1 MSRGRALSLWGPVVL
16 YMALIFV
23 LSSIP
28 QPPDVPGSGLPYFD
42 KYVHVALYAGLSLLF
57 IRARS
62 GGWSH
67 SITLGAAL
75 LAVLFSIAYGASD
88 ELHQYFVPPRQ
99 MDLLDLLADALG
111 AALAAGV
118 LYAGIIRP
126 RHGL

>member
-1 MSRGRALSLWGPVVL
+1 MSRRGLLSLWAPVVL
-16 YMALIFV
+16 HMALIFI

-28 QPPDVPGSGLPYFD
+28 QPPEVPGSGIPYFD
-42 KYVHVALYAGLSLLF
+42 RYVHIVLYAVLSALF
-57 IRARS
+57 LRAQG
-62 GGWSH
+62 GGWSRV
-67 SITLGAAL
+67 TFGAAL
-75 LAVLFSIAYGASD
+75 AAVAFSTAYGITD

-99 MDLLDLLADALG
+99 MDAFDLVADTLG